1 MVAGAA
7 RIQVTFT
14 IDADGLLS
22 VEAREETSGVEASV
36 TVKPSY
42 GLSDEEVTR
51 MLGEG
56 FGHAEDDMAAR
67 ALREA
72 QVDADRL
79 LGAIAS
85 ALAVDGEL
93 LSSEERASI
102 ERAAADLRA
111 TRDSTDRAAIERSLK
126 ALSDATEAFAA
137 ERMNR
142 GIRRALAGRR
152 VEDL

>member
-1 MVAGAA
+1 M
-7 RIQVTFT
+7 
-14 IDADGLLS
+14 LS
-22 VEAREETSGVEASV
+22 
-36 TVKPSY
+36 
-42 GLSDEEVTR
+42 
-51 MLGEG
+51 EG
-56 FGHAEDDMAAR
+56 FGHAEEDMAAR

-79 LGAIAS
+79 LAAIGS

-93 LSSEERASI
+93 VSDAERAEIDRASAAL
-102 ERAAADLRA
+102 RAARVGI
-111 TRDSTDRAAIERSLK
+111 DRESIERSLK
-126 ALSDATEAFAA
+126 ALSEATESFAA

>member
-1 MVAGAA
+1 
-7 RIQVTFT
+7 
-14 IDADGLLS
+14 
-22 VEAREETSGVEASV
+22 
-36 TVKPSY
+36 
-42 GLSDEEVTR
+42 
-51 MLGEG
+51 MLGES

-79 LGAIAS
+79 LAAIAS

-93 LSSEERASI
+93 LSVEERGAI
-102 ERAAADLRA
+102 EVAAAELRA
-111 TRDSTDRAAIERSLK
+111 SRDSTDRAAIERSLK
-126 ALSDATEAFAA
+126 ALSESTEAFAA

>member
-1 MVAGAA
+1 
-7 RIQVTFT
+7 
-14 IDADGLLS
+14 
-22 VEAREETSGVEASV
+22 
-36 TVKPSY
+36 
-42 GLSDEEVTR
+42 
-51 MLGEG
+51 
-56 FGHAEDDMAAR
+56 MAAR

-85 ALAVDGEL
+85 ALAADGEL
-93 LSSEERASI
+93 LSVEERASI
-102 ERAAADLRA
+102 ARAAEELRA

-126 ALSDATEAFAA
+126 ALSESTEAFAA